1 MNFGDAINAMKSG
14 LRVSRKGWNG
24 QGQFVEIGSKF
35 SYVSTSTNTT
45 VNVYHEDIGGQ
56 AFVFHG
62 TRGVQV
68 GWLASQADMLADD
81 WFVVK

>member
-24 QGQFVEIGSKF
+24 PNQFVEIGSKF
-35 SYVSTSTNTT
+35 SYVSTVDNRI
-45 VNVYHEDIGGQ
+45 VNVNHEDIGGQ

-62 TRGVQV
+62 TRGIQV
-68 GWLASQADMLADD
+68 GWLASQADMLAND
-81 WFVVK
+81 WEVL